1 MNGTDIEVDACSF
14 RANAAIGTSGDAYGG
29 AVCISRGTSLVIRS
43 TNFKTNRALS
53 DGGSG
58 GAIEVADGMADN
70 NPVANVEIYDSV
82 FTANTAGD
90 QGGGISLGGSIGPKT
105 TIRGCTFHANSA
117 SLHGGAIHTG
127 DGILVIHD
135 TRFEANQVRALR
147 GTGGGA
153 SGGGAIMQN
162 GGRVEIQL
170 CVRS

>member
-1 MNGTDIEVDACSF
+1 VLHDTSFASNTAVEYGGEIGGMNGTDIEVDACSF

-105 TIRGCTFHANSA
+105 TIRGCTCSTQTLLHFRGMLLIPPAV
-117 SLHGGAIHTG
+117 SL
-127 DGILVIHD
+127 
-135 TRFEANQVRALR
+135 
-147 GTGGGA
+147 
-153 SGGGAIMQN
+153 
-162 GGRVEIQL
+162 
-170 CVRS
+170 